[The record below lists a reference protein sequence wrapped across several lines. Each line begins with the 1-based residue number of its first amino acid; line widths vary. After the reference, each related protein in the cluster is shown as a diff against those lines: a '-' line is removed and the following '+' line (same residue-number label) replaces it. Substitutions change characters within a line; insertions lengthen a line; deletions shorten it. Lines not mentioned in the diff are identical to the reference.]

1 MARFLIIDD
10 SKLARTMMKDILVE
24 AGHEV
29 VAEAAN
35 GLEGEAMYA
44 QHKPDIVTLDNV
56 MPGESGKDCLTHII
70 EKHPDAKVI
79 IVSSVGK
86 GNTIIEE
93 LKIGAKTFITKPIE
107 KENVLA
113 IIAGVLEE

>member
-10 SKLARTMMKDILVE
+10 SKLARTMLKDILVE

-29 VAEAAN
+29 VAEATN

-79 IVSSVGK
+79 MVSSVGK
-86 GNTIIEE
+86 GNTIVEE
-93 LKIGAKTFITKPIE
+93 LKIGAKNFITKPIE
-107 KENVLA
+107 KENVLSA
-113 IIAGVLEE
+113 IAGILEE

>member
-1 MARFLIIDD
+1 MARFLIVDD
-10 SKLARTMMKDILVE
+10 SKLARTTLKDILVE

-35 GLEGEAMYA
+35 GLEAEAMYA

-70 EKHPDAKVI
+70 EKYPDAKVI
-79 IVSSVGK
+79 MVSSVGK
-86 GNTIIEE
+86 GSTVVDE
-93 LKIGAKTFITKPIE
+93 LKIGAKNFIVKPIE

-113 IIAGVLEE
+113 VIAGVLEK